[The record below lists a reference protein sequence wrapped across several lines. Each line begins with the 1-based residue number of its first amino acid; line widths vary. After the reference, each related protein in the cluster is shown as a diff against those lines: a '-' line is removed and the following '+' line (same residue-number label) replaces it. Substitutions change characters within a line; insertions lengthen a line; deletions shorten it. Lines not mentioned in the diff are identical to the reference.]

1 MSIPA
6 TTDLAQHPRMANP
19 RHDLRATEQ
28 AIHHD
33 AKTIAELEEQ
43 KAKLEPTD
51 PLVEQISDK
60 VEEIAGSLNDKTAA
74 EQELGRRDP
83 GPTKRRR
90 RN

>member
-1 MSIPA
+1 MPSPA
-6 TTDLAQHPRMANP
+6 ATDLAHHPRMTNP
-19 RHDLRATEQ
+19 RDDLRATEQ

-51 PLVEQISDK
+51 PQVEQISD
-60 VEEIAGSLNDKTAA
+60 EIQRIARSLTDKTVA
-74 EQELGRRDP
+74 EEQLVDEIQALE
-83 GPTKRRR
+83 KRRR